1 MIDRRS
7 EKNFA
12 LGLTSH
18 VGVPRMRS
26 HQKALTT
33 AGQSAEIYKH
43 CAIRRSQR
51 LFKRCDNPSLPH
63 ENTLYA
69 TAKRLE
75 YDGDIAGALEMLYG
89 AMQSGERV
97 DTCMKDIAGLLNMM
111 GRAKEAIEFLKAHE
125 DKVTNK
131 VGYVNLLTRLESDA
145 NRESSLLPRGVRINV
160 YDKTL
165 GTVTLQLCDRLFPN
179 PAKIRRIL
187 YSDEFGYIAT
197 VHFASHSSARKALQ
211 IQKMCPDKLLC
222 EWADETTEVRLREY
236 ESLEE
241 THEISARREWV
252 PSHLRSSGST
262 TIPIY
267 REPLPDAIAAPDVS
281 HVSSGVSPISTMSA
295 PMTDFCKSPPS
306 VLQDI
311 ISNHHEL
318 FVQSQSYPPFI
329 TDLDC
334 EDGRSVSAMV
344 IPFED
349 EVDQSRVTKI
359 FNYARA
365 LGVVASAMT
374 TVASVLETR
383 RRQNGCMD
391 QTQTHVFQTPV
402 RGRVHT
408 QSTST
413 PSPVIMRNMF
423 T

>member
-1 MIDRRS
+1 
-7 EKNFA
+7 
-12 LGLTSH
+12 
-18 VGVPRMRS
+18 MRS
-26 HQKALTT
+26 HKKVYTPVAQAVDVHT
-33 AGQSAEIYKH
+33 Q
-43 CAIRRSQR
+43 CAVRRSQR
-51 LFKRCDNPSLPH
+51 LFKRCENPSLPH

-75 YDGDIAGALEMLYG
+75 YDGDISGALEMLYA

-97 DTCMKDIAGLLNMM
+97 DSCMKDIAGLLNMM
-111 GRAKEAIEFLKAHE
+111 GRVNEAIEFLKAHE
-125 DKVTNK
+125 SKVTNK
-131 VGYVNLLTRLESDA
+131 VGYINLLTRLESDA
-145 NRESSLLPRGVRINV
+145 NRESSMLPRGVRICV
-160 YDKTL
+160 FDKTL

-187 YSDEFGYIAT
+187 YSDELGYIAT

-211 IQKMCPDKLLC
+211 IQKICPDKLIC
-222 EWADETTEVRLREY
+222 EWADEATEIRLREY

-241 THEISARREWV
+241 TQQISARREWV
-252 PSHLRSSGST
+252 PSNFRSSGST

-267 REPLPDAIAAPDVS
+267 RESQTDLPSTVADVS

-295 PMTDFCKSPPS
+295 PMTELCKSPPS

-329 TDLDC
+329 TSLES

-349 EVDQSRVTKI
+349 EVDQSSVTKI
-359 FNYARA
+359 YNYARA

-383 RRQNGCMD
+383 RRQNGCLD
-391 QTQTHVFQTPV
+391 QTNTQLFQTPV
-402 RGRVHT
+402 RGRLHAG
-408 QSTST
+408 STST
-413 PSPVIMRNMF
+413 PSPIIMRNMF